1 MERNLVDSE
10 EFSTKQKLVLDQ
22 CNKGQASGERVIS
35 IHSSLENQCN
45 DSSETHGEEIRIG
58 ASSKVNFSKLSAEE
72 QRYRYINQAVKVQ
85 KLKAQIKSLIKTKG
99 KRINQSLRKAHEKL
113 RNAKHEI
120 EEHKFLLDNLLKA
133 IISEQLG
140 PNTLGYCQICTILR
154 DVLGLP
160 CEGSEHFL
168 KLPERTISITSLEYK
183 MYKDMMLGP
192 EELRTIIGLPQL
204 EEKDPGTKLRNLNM
218 SMLSKIIKVNETPVI
233 S

>member
-1 MERNLVDSE
+1 MELDLIESE
-10 EFSTKQKLVLDQ
+10 EFTIKRKLALDKG
-22 CNKGQASGERVIS
+22 NKRSVKSEKVTS

-113 RNAKHEI
+113 RNAKHEV
-120 EEHKFLLDNLLKA
+120 EEHRFLLDNLLKA
-133 IISEQLG
+133 IITKRLG
-140 PNTLGYCQICTILR
+140 PNTLGYCQICAILR
-154 DVLGLP
+154 DVLGLSR
-160 CEGSEHFL
+160 EGSEHML
-168 KLPERTISITSLEYK
+168 KLPEQTVNITSLEYK
-183 MYKDMMLGP
+183 TYKDMMLGP
-192 EELRTIIGLPQL
+192 EELRTIVGLPQL
-204 EEKDPGTKLRNLNM
+204 EEKDLGGKLRTLNLG
-218 SMLSKIIKVNETPVI
+218 MLSKIIKVNEAPVI